1 MSAAIVGGMD
11 GGMFVWSCARVFGI
25 ANRGARGRIF
35 EGEIIMTMTK
45 TTFL

>member
-1 MSAAIVGGMD
+1 MAACSFGHVL
-11 GGMFVWSCARVFGI
+11 AFGI
-25 ANRGARGRIF
+25 DEISGFQLANRGARGRIF